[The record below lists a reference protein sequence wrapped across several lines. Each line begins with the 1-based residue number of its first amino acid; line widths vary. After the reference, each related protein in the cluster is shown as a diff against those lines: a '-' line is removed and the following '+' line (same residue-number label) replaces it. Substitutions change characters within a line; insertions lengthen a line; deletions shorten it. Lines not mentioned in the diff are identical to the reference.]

1 MLVECLNRRQGGTLI
16 DFPVLGG
23 AAVEYQFLPRAGD
36 GRHVC
41 EIEDEAHLKVLLGLP
56 HTYREAPG
64 AGKRKVPTRQA
75 KEQEQ
80 GARLE
85 PPEGFP
91 KSLDEMSREQLL
103 IYAAQVQVPGKPEE
117 LTDEML
123 RANIQATIDLLLANA

>member
-1 MLVECLNRRQGGTLI
+1 MLVECLNRRENGTVI
-16 DFPVLGG
+16 DFPVAGG
-23 AAVEYQFLPRAGD
+23 APVEYHFLPRASD

-64 AGKRKVPTRQA
+64 AGKRKVATRQA
-75 KEQEQ
+75 KPQEQ

-91 KSLDEMSREQLL
+91 KSLDDMTREQLL
-103 IYAAQVQVPGKPEE
+103 AYAAQVQVPGKPDE

-123 RANIQATIDLLLANA
+123 RVNIQATIELLTENV